1 MGNRASSQRPAI
13 ITEDEVREC
22 LTPTALISVLEQAFR
37 RDFRQ
42 SVVAPPRLP
51 MPLARD
57 SLFLAMPCYDAQ
69 QSIYGV
75 KLVSVGTGAERVRAE
90 YVLYEARNRE
100 CLAVISANYLT
111 DIRTAC
117 VSAIATK
124 RLARPGAKVL
134 GVFGTGRQARSHIL
148 ALRSVLPLKAVL
160 CCGSAAAKSEQFAR
174 KIPEEFELDAH
185 ACRPEEC
192 VAESD
197 VICCCTTSSA
207 PLFDGSLI
215 RSGTH
220 LNLVGTFEKGAKEV
234 DGEALRRSR
243 VFVESYDGVLS
254 EGGDIAT
261 ALSEGTLS
269 RSSIVADLHELLT
282 ASKAGREHSTE
293 ITLFKSVGHA
303 YEDLVAA
310 TLVYEAVGANSVA
323 HRGA

>member
-1 MGNRASSQRPAI
+1 VGN
-13 ITEDEVREC
+13 
-22 LTPTALISVLEQAFR
+22 
-37 RDFRQ
+37 
-42 SVVAPPRLP
+42 
-51 MPLARD
+51 
-57 SLFLAMPCYDAQ
+57 
-69 QSIYGV
+69 
-75 KLVSVGTGAERVRAE
+75 GAGGVRAD
-90 YVLYEARNRE
+90 YVLYDARSRE

-124 RLARPGAKVL
+124 WLARQGAHVL
-134 GVFGTGRQARSHIL
+134 GVFGTGRQARSHVL
-148 ALRSVLPLKAVL
+148 ALRSVLPLQAVL
-160 CCGSAAAKSEQFAR
+160 CCGSAAAKSELFAR
-174 KIPEEFELDAH
+174 KISEEFELDAH
-185 ACRPEEC
+185 ACQPEEC
-192 VAESD
+192 VAGAD

-207 PLFDGSLI
+207 PLFRGSLI

-220 LNLVGTFEKGAKEV
+220 LNLVGTFKKGAKEV

-269 RSSIVADLHELLT
+269 RSAIVADLHELLT
-282 ASKAGREHSTE
+282 ARKAGREHSTE

-310 TLVYEAVGANSVA
+310 ILVYEAVVTKSAE
-323 HRGA
+323 HRRE